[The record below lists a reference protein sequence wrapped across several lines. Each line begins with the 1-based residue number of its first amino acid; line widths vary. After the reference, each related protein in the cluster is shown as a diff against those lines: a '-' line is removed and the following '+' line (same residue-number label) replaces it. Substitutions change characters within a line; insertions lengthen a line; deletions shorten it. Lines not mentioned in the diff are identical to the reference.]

1 MTAQINRHQPYVMQ
15 FPNQSLD

>member
-1 MTAQINRHQPYVMQ
+1 MTAQINRHKPYVMQ